1 MLSRNRGVASS
12 VSLPIGALLGIY
24 LKVSRRVNSA
34 LLAFG
39 AGALLFAITIEL
51 YGHAI
56 CEHENSGSDDK
67 LPMILLA
74 VGSLIGSALF
84 SGTNYV
90 IEHQSNL
97 KSKIIIKPTLM
108 LASARS
114 NLSKFGRRTS
124 SFNVSSL
131 DLSFKTPVGPIP
143 DDDEGPYSSN
153 SNVLRFRI
161 DDDEDDDEDDDPA
174 QAEVEVDAHLIG
186 DGDAADPASYGAID
200 DFAETVPLKD
210 APAQSP
216 ARPGPPLSLGYQ
228 ASAMATK
235 PAAGAGSNHVA
246 FQTDASG
253 SLSADGD
260 LGAGAAGEG
269 AADAEPHTPGADST
283 VSHEGGHGGKKRRNS
298 VTSVESHDPAHDQQV
313 GVAIWL
319 GLLID
324 SLPESLV
331 IGILATAEGGI
342 SITFILGVFLSNLPE
357 ALSSTVI
364 MRRAGLG
371 KVRIMIMWTSIMV
384 ITGIGAF
391 IGAIAFRGDVSDELT
406 EGGWGEKARIGAKTG
421 STRTRAGLERSERS
435 LPSLTLAVRDCA
447 DARTANRC

>member
-1 MLSRNRGVASS
+1 VHLSLSLALSLSLEHRGIVSS
-12 VSLPIGALLGIY
+12 VSLPIGAVLGMY

-56 CEHENSGSDDK
+56 CEYEQKVDKDK

-84 SGTNYV
+84 SGSNYV

-97 KSKIIIKPTLM
+97 RRKIIIKPTLM

-114 NLSKFGRRTS
+114 NLGRLGGRASS
-124 SFNVSSL
+124 SFNLSSL
-131 DLSFKTPVGPIP
+131 SFSFRLPEELDPDPIP
-143 DDDEGPYSSN
+143 DDEVPFYNDESS
-153 SNVLRFRI
+153 SGVVRFRVD
-161 DDDEDDDEDDDPA
+161 DDDEDEDDDKVGESAALTNGSGGGGGKHAATTHPA
-174 QAEVEVDAHLIG
+174 AKALAG
-186 DGDAADPASYGAID
+186 DDDSGGGSYGALD
-200 DFAETVPLKD
+200 DTEETAPLND
-210 APAQSP
+210 RAPTVAT
-216 ARPGPPLSLGYQ
+216 GGYQ
-228 ASAMATK
+228 AAAMA
-235 PAAGAGSNHVA
+235 AAQTDGAGSDSALDVA
-246 FQTDASG
+246 SPSHGGEASP
-253 SLSADGD
+253 LSPA
-260 LGAGAAGEG
+260 
-269 AADAEPHTPGADST
+269 S
-283 VSHEGGHGGKKRRNS
+283 GKKRQRHGSTGSGDSDN
-298 VTSVESHDPAHDQQV
+298 DPAHDQQV

-371 KVRIMIMWTSIMV
+371 RIRILIMWSSIMIL
-384 ITGIGAF
+384 TGIGAF
-391 IGAIAFRGDVSDELT
+391 IGAIAFRGDVRVQ
-406 EGGWGEKARIGAKTG
+406 AA
-421 STRTRAGLERSERS
+421 RTRAGRG
-435 LPSLTLAVRDCA
+435 LTAYPGTCGGSGSAGDQVQG
-447 DARTANRC
+447 ARGQVD